1 MTFTQLPRERANGLI
16 NHGPTVLI
24 TSKYQDKAN
33 IMTAA
38 WCMPV
43 SHNPPMVAV
52 AIWLTRFSHKLIV
65 QKTNNGRTLG
75 TLLTSLTYSFIWLAD
90 GVGPPQP
97 YDHSTKRQNLQKD
110 LGSGLHS

>member
-75 TLLTSLTYSFIWLAD
+75 TLLTSLTYSFILLVIALEMAD
-90 GVGPPQP
+90 VETP
-97 YDHSTKRQNLQKD
+97 SCRAACAN
-110 LGSGLHS
+110 GSP